1 MTVAGIAVSRRVPW
15 TSCGR
20 CQCRKGVK
28 ITDSKEKARDTRIKN
43 QEAQRRRYAEQ
54 AESIRVARL
63 ALQRVM
69 EAQEATPAEILEA
82 GRLLVEIGK

>member
-1 MTVAGIAVSRRVPW
+1 MS
-15 TSCGR
+15 
-20 CQCRKGVK
+20 
-28 ITDSKEKARDTRIKN
+28 ITDSKEKARETRIKN
-43 QEAQRRRYAEQ
+43 QEAQRRRYEEQ

-82 GRLLVEIGK
+82 ARLLVEIGK